1 MMACPSPSLARA
13 LTELLALLVHG
24 EKTPT
29 PMLGSWDSLSVEL
42 WHEHGG
48 GEWDLRAHV
57 WCFATVRSALQGLE
71 EKERGEKRRRRVA
84 GLDPLLRSSVRRPW
98 PGVFEAK

>member
-71 EKERGEKRRRRVA
+71 EKERKKKGGAES
-84 GLDPLLRSSVRRPW
+84 LDWTRC
-98 PGVFEAK
+98 